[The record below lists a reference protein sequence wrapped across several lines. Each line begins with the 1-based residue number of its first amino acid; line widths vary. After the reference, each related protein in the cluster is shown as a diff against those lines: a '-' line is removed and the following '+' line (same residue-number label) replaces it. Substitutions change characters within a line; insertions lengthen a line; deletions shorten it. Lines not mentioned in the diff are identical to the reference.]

1 MSKPLRALD
10 LYSGA
15 GAVTRGL
22 QRAGFEVTGVDIKYF
37 SRYCGDAF
45 LQQDALATT
54 PYYLGLFDMI
64 WASPPCQAHSSM
76 QYAPGAKSD
85 NPRLIE
91 PTREMLKTTKA
102 LWVIEN
108 VEGAPLIDP
117 VMLCG
122 SHFGL
127 GAEGWQ
133 LRRHRLFEANF
144 LIPPMECA
152 HRDPVIGVYGGHVR
166 CRSSSHWRHG
176 GADFPDHNKKA
187 LAQEAMGIDWP
198 MTMEEM
204 SEAVPPI
211 YAEYIGLAARAQLL
225 LRRGV

>member
-1 MSKPLRALD
+1 MNQPLLALD
-10 LYSGA
+10 LYCGA
-15 GAVTRGL
+15 GGVARGL
-22 QRAGFEVTGVDIKYF
+22 QRAGFEVTGIDIGNF
-37 SRYCGDAF
+37 SRYCGDKF
-45 LQQDALATT
+45 IQGDVLDLSIATLDK
-54 PYYLGLFDMI
+54 YDLV
-64 WASPPCQAHSSM
+64 WSSPPCQAYTAM
-76 QYAPGAKSD
+76 RTAPGAKND

-91 PTREMLKTTKA
+91 PTRELLKWTKA

-117 VMLCG
+117 VVLCG

-127 GAEGWQ
+127 GAAGWQ

-144 LIPPMECA
+144 LIPPIECA

-204 SEAVPPI
+204 SEAVPPV
-211 YAEYIGLAARAQLL
+211 YAEYVGLAARAQLL
-225 LRRGV
+225 CRGA